1 MKDIFLMLVNMS
13 ITAGWLILAVMVLRL
28 IFRRAPRWVFC
39 LLWGFVGLRLVLPF
53 SFESIFSLIPS
64 KTPVNEVKKAVDS
77 IVIAQNGGTLGIPS
91 TDLPVTNP
99 PVTAVPNTEIA
110 SPSVTSPAV
119 SESLSLTE
127 IFALVWIC
135 GAVLLLVYAAV
146 SYISLRYKVRTAVR
160 LEKGV
165 WQSEAVVSPFVLGF
179 VKPRIY
185 LPFALDE
192 SDIPYVLAH
201 ERAHISRRDHLI
213 KPLGFT
219 ILAVYWF
226 NPLIWIAYV
235 LLCRDVELACDERV
249 IRSLDIPER
258 RYYSTALLN
267 CSVSRVRIA
276 ACPIAFGEVAVKE
289 RIKGVM
295 NYKKPAFWIIILTVI
310 AVIVTAVCFLTDPKD
325 KEKDDDDVKQNEKDE
340 NDEILLESIE
350 LSSVSYECDSD
361 EIEIVLANET
371 IAKIAPMMEIDFINN
386 SRQTIYV
393 TSKYTMYYNDG
404 SGWRECNGGTDSLS
418 TERKQVADGD
428 RIRLIRNIGGFDM
441 TAPGQYCLWQ
451 EFYYNSYSTEYEP
464 LYARIFFEIPE
475 GVVNP
480 IDDSELVDTDL
491 QSYVYWMTEYMRM
504 PALESDDYYM
514 VNGLYLAARYSY
526 ENDMPFVKMDKQYI
540 RIPRTDMCAIY
551 SALTGED
558 GNVGVI
564 LDKCH
569 QYLDTFGDS
578 YDYEKDEYVFA
589 VKRDGWGETKF
600 LSEFDGIPPTYY
612 FDPQNSPQISED
624 YNDVTATVW
633 IEHPRDDKNFYKAKF
648 AFEKTE
654 IYGRIVYKIKDIYY
668 LELPEDKEIEVAV
681 TGLKQ
686 DSETGCFTEFLLK
699 AGNRETVFKGKASAD
714 YYNLPWVV
722 RINQNDNTGDGVKD
736 ISVIFR
742 TDKYDPDYPSE
753 IGCEEIHV
761 FDGVTLEEI
770 PGLKNLPQRIQDTL
784 ELSCDGEV
792 YTIGLNGKEY
802 HVKKK
807 WYENKTNQHFYDLP
821 SFTEFCCVS
830 DHQNV
835 VYTLICTVNG
845 TAERYDD
852 NLMVNMVYI
861 NGEFVVDGIDVS
873 GFFYYGDG
881 CEVHNG
887 YYHSFGGDNL
897 IDYYMAEEFWREND
911 AYGYD
916 NDGCKCL
923 FNKVNMAKY
932 FGITGQQ
939 LRDSYYRD
947 DYYRMGFDPLPLFE
961 LDEEACDEFFR
972 THYDETPEQTEIMNK
987 RRVEESFKRELIET
1001 IRYSKDP
1008 AERAA
1013 FYKFTNNGWWSIPE
1027 LVYEAEMS
1035 FEEIEGI
1042 YTEYTENIDVYF
1054 EYDFERLFSDREY
1067 FEELIETA
1075 EYPVF
1080 VDEAL
1085 RVGA

>member
-1 MKDIFLMLVNMS
+1 MIKDVFIDLVNMS

-53 SFESIFSLIPS
+53 SLESVFSLIPS
-64 KTPVNEVKKAVDS
+64 KTPVNEVKNAVGR
-77 IVIAQNGGTLGIPS
+77 IVLNTAGT
-91 TDLPVTNP
+91 PVTLPSGGAAVNTP
-99 PVTAVPNTEIA
+99 PVTAVPDVGA
-110 SPSVTSPAV
+110 VAPSVTLPAAK
-119 SESLSLTE
+119 ETLSLTE

-135 GAVLLLVYAAV
+135 GLLALLVYAAV
-146 SYISLRYKVRTAVR
+146 SYLLLRYKIRTATR
-160 LEKGV
+160 LESNV
-165 WQSEAVVSPFVLGF
+165 WQSEAVSSPFVLGF
-179 VKPRIY
+179 IKPRIY
-185 LPFALDE
+185 LPYALDAL
-192 SDIPYVLAH
+192 DIPYVLSH

-213 KPLGFT
+213 KPLGFM

-226 NPLIWIAYV
+226 NPVIWLAYV
-235 LLCRDVELACDERV
+235 LLCRDVELACDEKV
-249 IRSLDIPER
+249 IKTLGKDER
-258 RYYSTALLN
+258 RDYSTALLN

-295 NYKKPAFWIIILTVI
+295 NYKKPAFWIIILAVI
-310 AVIVTAVCFLTDPKD
+310 AIIVTAVCFLTDPKD
-325 KEKDDDDVKQNEKDE
+325 KEKEDDGVKEGEKEKNEE
-340 NDEILLESIE
+340 VLLEAID
-350 LSSVSYECDSD
+350 LFNISYESESED
-361 EIEIVLANET
+361 IEVELVNES
-371 IAKIAPMMEIDFINN
+371 IAKIAPMAELDFVNQ
-386 SRQTIYV
+386 SQQTVYLP
-393 TSKYTMYYNDG
+393 TNYTMYYNDG
-404 SGWRECNGGTDSLS
+404 GGWAECEGG
-418 TERKQVADGD
+418 ADGFLKEKAQIPAGD
-428 RIRLIRNIGGFDM
+428 RVRLIRDLSGFDM
-441 TAPGQYCLWQ
+441 TKPGQYCLWQ
-451 EFYYNSYSTEYEP
+451 EFYYESFTAEAET
-464 LYARIFFEIPE
+464 LYTRVYFEISE
-475 GVVNP
+475 GVINP
-480 IDDSELVDTDL
+480 IDDGELVDTDL
-491 QSYVYWMTEYMRM
+491 QSYVYWMTEYMRI
-504 PALESDDYYM
+504 PSLKNEDYYM

-526 ENDMPFVKMDKQYI
+526 ENDMPFVTTDKKYI
-540 RIPRTDMCAIY
+540 RIPRADMCAIY

-558 GNVGVI
+558 KNVGAL

-569 QYLDTFGDS
+569 QYLETFGDS
-578 YDYEKDEYVFA
+578 YDYDKEEYLFS
-589 VKRDGWGETKF
+589 VKRDGWGENKF
-600 LSEFDGIPPTYY
+600 LDNEYRYD
-612 FDPQNSPQISED
+612 FDPQNAPQISED
-624 YNDVTATVW
+624 YNDVTVTVW
-633 IEHPRDDKNFYKAKF
+633 IKHPRDDKNFYKANF

-668 LELPEDKEIEVAV
+668 LESPEDKEIEVAV

-686 DSETGCFTEFLLK
+686 DTQTGHFTEFLLK

-714 YYNLPWVV
+714 YYNLP
-722 RINQNDNTGDGVKD
+722 RIAYISQNDNTGDGVKD

-742 TDKYDPDYPSE
+742 TDEYDPDYPSE

-807 WYENKTNQHFYDLP
+807 WYGDTSSSNFYDLP

-830 DHQNV
+830 DHGQNIN
-835 VYTLICTVNG
+835 YTLICTVNG

-852 NLMVNMVYI
+852 NLWLNMVYQ
-861 NGEFVVDGIDVS
+861 NGEFVLDRIEVS
-873 GFFYYGDG
+873 GFFYYGDE

-887 YYHSFGGDNL
+887 YYHSYGSDHL
-897 IDYYMAEEFWREND
+897 IDYYMAEEFWREYD

-916 NDGCKCL
+916 NDGCKCI
-923 FNKVNMAKY
+923 FNKVNMAKH
-932 FGITGQQ
+932 FGITGRQ
-939 LRDSYYRD
+939 LRDSYYKY
-947 DYYRMGFDPLPLFE
+947 DYYTMGFDPLPLFD

-972 THYDETPEQTEIMNK
+972 AHREETPEQNETRDK
-987 RRVEESFKRELIET
+987 RRTEYSFKLELLEMIH
-1001 IRYSKDP
+1001 YSKDP
-1008 AERAA
+1008 VERAA
-1013 FYKFTNNGWWSIPE
+1013 FYKLTNNEWWSIPE

-1035 FEEIEGI
+1035 LEEIRQI

-1067 FEELIETA
+1067 FEDLIETA

-1085 RVGA
+1085 RK